1 MNAQFN
7 PGIVY
12 LKAGDSI
19 KGLIKIRTFDGI
31 KYKENKNSDEVIYY
45 NSALSGFN
53 ISYDNELVAY
63 RLKTV
68 GNGFPRR
75 MTFEITGKVNLYSK
89 SVYNPGHSIP
99 GGFAGGGMT
108 VGGGSS
114 TIYFL
119 EIKNKLIRIGP
130 KLKKKH
136 YKLFSNCPAFIEKFN
151 AKDIKKTEI
160 TEVIAFYNKKCE

>member
-7 PGIVY
+7 PGTVY

-31 KYKENKNSDEVIYY
+31 KYKENKNSEAIIYY

-53 ISYDNELVAY
+53 ISFDNELIAY

-75 MTFEITGKVNLYSK
+75 MALESMGKINLYSK
-89 SVYNPGHSIP
+89 SVYNPGHTIP
-99 GGFAGGGMT
+99 GGFAGGGMS

-119 EIKNKLIRIGP
+119 EIKNKLLRIGP

-136 YKLFSNCPAFIEKFN
+136 YNYFSDCAAFIEKFN
-151 AKDIKKTEI
+151 AKDLRKTEI
-160 TEVIAFYNKKCE
+160 SEVIAFYNNKCE